1 MKLNTTLFLYLLLF
15 PFLLSAQDQVT
26 AETYQQAESQL
37 SFNTSQYVDRMNVR
51 ANWESD
57 DQFWYKVLIKD
68 GVEFVHYD
76 IKKKKKTIFD
86 SRAN

>member
-1 MKLNTTLFLYLLLF
+1 LFF

-26 AETYQQAESQL
+26 TETYQQAESQL

-57 DQFWYKVLIKD
+57 DQFWYRILVKD
-68 GVEFVHYD
+68 GMEFVHYD
-76 IKKKKKTIFD
+76 IKKRKKRPSIPE
-86 SRAN
+86 RN